1 MNLWRQKIEENQ
13 TTVRKIKK
21 NSDINTTSEEN
32 KNKNK
37 ISKKSLIALVIAI
50 GLIITI
56 ILVVV
61 LVNKKDGGRCG
72 VKYYLNND
80 TVISCDTSIGDDT
93 AETDKIS
100 NNDEIDES
108 SKKISIDYDRAE
120 KLIDSEVIEENH
132 NLLNESLNNINELI
146 LMNNNINFSTIQ
158 TIVSNNPENL
168 DFLFSSNKS
177 SLQVAKD
184 DIELYKSRYCNLSQE
199 TNAFIKEISDS
210 LNNLSTPLKEFKTEI
225 DNVTRQ
231 YEEIIKNL
239 AIPFYLNS
247 NQTNK
252 KLRNLIDDEL
262 LNKYKNEIEKFN
274 NFSKSFFDC
283 IDKTAKNIHSSISK
297 VKDNAETLI
306 DKVNTGISEFNENL
320 KNIVK
325 ENLHTKL
332 IEIKNSFI
340 SFKND
345 MDELKAAFSNIK
357 MEIIQLL
364 EEMGKLDWEQNNFI
378 EIINNIKNII
388 NEMGKNSGVI
398 ALNLL
403 TNIIIPTFV
412 FKKEKTVM
420 IYIISYFLASEIE
433 FEVDTMLGI
442 ANVEIEKKI
451 IFYQLLIVL

>member
-146 LMNNNINFSTIQ
+146 LMNNNINFSSIQ

-168 DFLFSSNKS
+168 DFLFASNES

-210 LNNLSTPLKEFKTEI
+210 LNNLSTPLNEFKTEI
-225 DNVTRQ
+225 DN
-231 YEEIIKNL
+231 
-239 AIPFYLNS
+239 
-247 NQTNK
+247 
-252 KLRNLIDDEL
+252 
-262 LNKYKNEIEKFN
+262 
-274 NFSKSFFDC
+274 
-283 IDKTAKNIHSSISK
+283 
-297 VKDNAETLI
+297 
-306 DKVNTGISEFNENL
+306 
-320 KNIVK
+320 
-325 ENLHTKL
+325 
-332 IEIKNSFI
+332 
-340 SFKND
+340 
-345 MDELKAAFSNIK
+345 
-357 MEIIQLL
+357 
-364 EEMGKLDWEQNNFI
+364 
-378 EIINNIKNII
+378 
-388 NEMGKNSGVI
+388 
-398 ALNLL
+398 
-403 TNIIIPTFV
+403 
-412 FKKEKTVM
+412 
-420 IYIISYFLASEIE
+420 
-433 FEVDTMLGI
+433 
-442 ANVEIEKKI
+442 
-451 IFYQLLIVL
+451 